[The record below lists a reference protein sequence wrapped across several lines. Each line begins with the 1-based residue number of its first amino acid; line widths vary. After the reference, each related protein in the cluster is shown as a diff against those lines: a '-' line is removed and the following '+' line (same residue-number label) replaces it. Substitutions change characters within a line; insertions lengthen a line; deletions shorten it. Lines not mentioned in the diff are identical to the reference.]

1 VEQNGDASDYVRLTY
16 SSDKYSENAKQ

>member
-1 VEQNGDASDYVRLTY
+1 VEQNGDASDYVRVTY